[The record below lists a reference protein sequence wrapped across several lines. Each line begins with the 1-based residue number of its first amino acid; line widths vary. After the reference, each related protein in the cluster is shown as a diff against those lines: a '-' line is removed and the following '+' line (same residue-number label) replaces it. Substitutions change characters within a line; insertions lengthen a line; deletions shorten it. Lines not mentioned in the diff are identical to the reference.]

1 MKNPLLLLLAALL
14 IIHSSNAQNVVS
26 EFDEKHSIEEV
37 KSDFEIL
44 KFNLEKVHTGLYT
57 YTDKN
62 KMNQSFDSVR
72 ATINRPLSSI
82 EFYRQ
87 VSVLNSI
94 IKNGHTA
101 ILPPLNYD
109 KALQQNLPRF
119 PFDVYWD
126 NNSLYV
132 LRNNSTNDDILE
144 GSRIKSINGE
154 ASEVVFNYLV
164 SNWTRDGYNKTKPEA
179 EISDMF
185 DFFYAYFIGTTP
197 SYSLEIVSK
206 EGNTNSYNVKGLTRE
221 EISKNR
227 TKRYGSEG
235 QKSMEIGE
243 PALVF
248 AIQNNI
254 GIMTIKDFATSY
266 YKSTGQ
272 DYKRFFRKSFENL
285 QSSNAKSL
293 ILDLRNNTG
302 GHTEPVAELLSY
314 LLDKPFTVYKS
325 ITSTSGKFPNPK
337 LYTKKTWW
345 WNSFS
350 FLWLKKEGDTY
361 HFSRGEYGLKPT
373 QPSSPHFTGKVYV
386 LINPYS
392 FSATGEAASL
402 IKDSQIGATFIGE
415 EAGGNAN
422 QNTSGFTRILEL
434 PTTGLRIVIP
444 TELFELNVNSIN
456 RGHGVIPDYKIR
468 PTIDDLLNKKDV
480 ALEVALKLIKEESQR

>member
-1 MKNPLLLLLAALL
+1 MKNTLLLLVALL
-14 IIHSSNAQNVVS
+14 SIQPSNAQNLVS
-26 EFDEKHSIEEV
+26 EIDEKHSIEEL

-44 KFNLEKVHTGLYT
+44 KVNLEKIHTGLYT

-62 KMNQSFDSVR
+62 KMNQSFDSIC
-72 ATINRPLSSI
+72 ATINRPLSSM

-101 ILPPLNYD
+101 ILPSISYD

-144 GSRIKSINGE
+144 GSRIKSINGK

-179 EISDMF
+179 EISDNF

-206 EGNTNSYNVKGLTRE
+206 EGSINSYKVKGLSKE

-227 TKRYGSEG
+227 TKKYGGEG
-235 QKSMEIGE
+235 KNGMDIGE

-248 AIQNNI
+248 ARQNNI
-254 GIMTIKDFATSY
+254 GIMTIKDFSTSY

-272 DYKRFFRKSFENL
+272 DYKKFFKKSFENL
-285 QSSNAKSL
+285 QDSNAKSL

-302 GHTEPVAELLSY
+302 GKSKPVAELLSY

-325 ITSTSGKFPNPK
+325 ITSTSGKIPNPR
-337 LYTKKTWW
+337 LYTYKIWW
-345 WNSFS
+345 WNLMS
-350 FLWLKKEGDTY
+350 FLWLKKEGDVY
-361 HFSRGEYGLKPT
+361 LFSRGEYGLKPT

-402 IKDSQIGATFIGE
+402 IKESQIRSTFIGE

-422 QNTSGFTRILEL
+422 QNTSGYRPILEL
-434 PTTGLRIVIP
+434 PNTGLRILIP
-444 TELFELNVNSIN
+444 TQLSELNVNSRN

-468 PTIDDLLNKKDV
+468 PTVDDLLNKKDV
-480 ALEVALKLIKEESQR
+480 ALDVAFKLIKEEN